1 MEQDAEAA
9 QFLKEASLSVKKNAY
24 FMRKAM
30 DEDNLREAL
39 RYSAAMLGELRT
51 SFLSP
56 QRYYELYMQV
66 FDELGNLEAYFAD
79 EQSKGRTLAELY
91 ELVQHAGNVLPRLY
105 LMVAVGCLYIKA
117 GGARSSDILKD
128 LVEMTKGV
136 QHPTRGLFL
145 RAYLC
150 QRSRGLLPDTGSP
163 YAGEGGDIHDAVDF
177 LLTNF
182 MEMNKLWVRMQHQGA
197 PRDRERREKERQQL
211 QDLVGK
217 NLTYISQLDGL
228 TFELYAGSVLPRLLE
243 QVVSCKDELAQ
254 QYLMQAVIQGFPDA
268 FHLASLD
275 ALLSALPE
283 LQSGVKLHAVM
294 ASLMDRLARY
304 AASDPSV
311 VGQLLERHAFE
322 KFVESISKVAEL
334 HGDIPA
340 VSLVEMYAAL
350 MRFTEGVHPDKLENV
365 NRVLGACQRGL
376 AGKGLG
382 GDAKAEKQLVA
393 LLSMPLG
400 SRDAVTVLSL
410 DQYPPLM
417 GLLSRRTHKD
427 MALKVVTTTLAQG
440 TCVSSLESV
449 EMLFK
454 FIAPLVQ
461 EAEDD
466 DDMDEE
472 DIEEEQVM
480 VARMLHQLTAPTPGL
495 QFAILR
501 AARAHLELGS
511 PARLKH
517 TYPALAFCGL
527 KALRRLN
534 AAQQQQQSG
543 AAADADASAD
553 ANGAEKDAERA
564 APAAAP
570 AAAAAA
576 DAAGDAVDAESALQW
591 LLDVALQ
598 LAEVPA
604 PMQALRL
611 LLVCAHVA
619 SEEAGL
625 EMLAYEF
632 FEQAFTLYEESVA
645 DSRHKVTALQAIV
658 GTLHRCYVFS
668 ADNRDALT
676 QSVTSYAAKLLK
688 RADQCRAACAASHL
702 AWQEP
707 PAAAADGEVAVAVPG
722 RQPPVRDAQK
732 VMAGLKRA
740 LKVVAAAKQQRA
752 ATARGGKGGAQHLP
766 LYVEIV
772 NHYLYYLAR
781 GVESMSV
788 GVVQQLLELVG
799 SELSQYDADLD
810 AETRSYW
817 QATQRHIQ
825 CLKAAD
831 PDKYAGLNA

>member
-9 QFLKEASLSVKKNAY
+9 QFLKEASQSVKKNAY

-30 DEDNLREAL
+30 EEDNLREAL

-79 EQSKGRTLAELY
+79 EPSKGRTLAELY

-105 LMVAVGCLYIKA
+105 LMVAVGCLYIKS
-117 GGARSSDILKD
+117 GGAKSSEILKD

-145 RAYLC
+145 RSYLC

-163 YAGEGGDIHDAVDF
+163 YAGDGGDIHDAVDF

-182 MEMNKLWVRMQHQGA
+182 MEMNKLWVRMQHQGVA
-197 PRDRERREKERQQL
+197 RDRDRREKERQQL

-228 TFELYAGSVLPRLLE
+228 SFELYAGSVLPRLLE

-254 QYLMQAVIQGFPDA
+254 QYLMQCVIQGFPDA

-275 ALLSALPE
+275 ALLGALPE

-311 VGQLLERHAFE
+311 VQQLLDSHAFE

-340 VSLVEMYAAL
+340 VSLVEMYVAL
-350 MRFTEGVHPDKLENV
+350 MRFTDGVHPDKLDNV

-382 GDAKAEKQLVA
+382 GDAKAEKQLVV
-393 LLSMPLG
+393 LLSMPLS

-417 GLLSRRTHKD
+417 GLLSGRTHKD
-427 MALKVVTTTLAQG
+427 MALKVVQAVLAQG
-440 TCVSSLESV
+440 MCVCSLDSV
-449 EMLFK
+449 EMLFR
-454 FIAPLVQ
+454 FIAPLVH
-461 EAEDD
+461 EGEDD
-466 DDMDEE
+466 EDMDEE
-472 DIEEEQVM
+472 DMEEEQVM

-501 AARAHLELGS
+501 AARAHLELGG

-527 KALRRLN
+527 KALRRLT
-534 AAQQQQQSG
+534 ATQQQQQQSG
-543 AAADADASAD
+543 TAADTADAPAADAEDAAKE
-553 ANGAEKDAERA
+553 AESA
-564 APAAAP
+564 APAATAATDAP
-570 AAAAAA
+570 AAAADGSA
-576 DAAGDAVDAESALQW
+576 DVVDAESSLQW
-591 LLDVALQ
+591 LLEVALQ

-611 LLVCAHVA
+611 LLVCAHVS

-632 FEQAFTLYEESVA
+632 FEQVRCRGVMPHVVSVDIA
-645 DSRHKVTALQAIV
+645 DVQLQHMQ
-658 GTLHRCYVFS
+658 G
-668 ADNRDALT
+668 
-676 QSVTSYAAKLLK
+676 
-688 RADQCRAACAASHL
+688 
-702 AWQEP
+702 
-707 PAAAADGEVAVAVPG
+707 GEVGCACLHLVY
-722 RQPPVRDAQK
+722 K
-732 VMAGLKRA
+732 WSAGWVCVGA
-740 LKVVAAAKQQRA
+740 LF
-752 ATARGGKGGAQHLP
+752 
-766 LYVEIV
+766 
-772 NHYLYYLAR
+772 
-781 GVESMSV
+781 S
-788 GVVQQLLELVG
+788 
-799 SELSQYDADLD
+799 
-810 AETRSYW
+810 
-817 QATQRHIQ
+817 
-825 CLKAAD
+825 
-831 PDKYAGLNA
+831 

>member
-9 QFLKEASLSVKKNAY
+9 QFLKEASQSVKKNAY

-105 LMVAVGCLYIKA
+105 LMVAVGCLYIKS
-117 GGARSSDILKD
+117 GGAKSNEILKD

-145 RAYLC
+145 RSYLC

-182 MEMNKLWVRMQHQGA
+182 MEMNKLWVRMQHQGVA
-197 PRDRERREKERQQL
+197 RDRERREKERQQL

-228 TFELYAGSVLPRLLE
+228 SFELYAGSVLPRLLE

-254 QYLMQAVIQGFPDA
+254 QYLMQCIIQGFPDA

-275 ALLSALPE
+275 ALLGALPE

-311 VGQLLERHAFE
+311 VQQLLDSHAFE

-340 VSLVEMYAAL
+340 VSLVEMYVAL
-350 MRFTEGVHPDKLENV
+350 MRFTDGVHSDRLDNV

-376 AGKGLG
+376 SGKGLG
-382 GDAKAEKQLVA
+382 GDAKAEKQLVV
-393 LLSMPLG
+393 LLSMPLS

-427 MALKVVTTTLAQG
+427 MALKVVQTVLGQG
-440 TCVSSLESV
+440 TCVGSLDSV

-461 EAEDD
+461 EGEDD
-466 DDMDEE
+466 EDMDEE

-501 AARAHLELGS
+501 AARAHLELGG

-527 KALRRLN
+527 KAIRRLT
-534 AAQQQQQSG
+534 APQQQQQQPDTAADTDAA
-543 AAADADASAD
+543 AAAD
-553 ANGAEKDAERA
+553 DAEGA
-564 APAAAP
+564 GKEAESDAP
-570 AAAAAA
+570 AAAAPA
-576 DAAGDAVDAESALQW
+576 DAPASATGSAADAVDAESALQW
-591 LLDVALQ
+591 LLEVALQ

-611 LLVCAHVA
+611 LLVCAHVS

-632 FEQAFTLYEESVA
+632 FEQVRRLGSSMQRRSVCCA
-645 DSRHKVTALQAIV
+645 LATSRETAA
-658 GTLHRCYVFS
+658 
-668 ADNRDALT
+668 
-676 QSVTSYAAKLLK
+676 
-688 RADQCRAACAASHL
+688 
-702 AWQEP
+702 
-707 PAAAADGEVAVAVPG
+707 
-722 RQPPVRDAQK
+722 
-732 VMAGLKRA
+732 
-740 LKVVAAAKQQRA
+740 
-752 ATARGGKGGAQHLP
+752 
-766 LYVEIV
+766 
-772 NHYLYYLAR
+772 
-781 GVESMSV
+781 
-788 GVVQQLLELVG
+788 
-799 SELSQYDADLD
+799 
-810 AETRSYW
+810 
-817 QATQRHIQ
+817 
-825 CLKAAD
+825 
-831 PDKYAGLNA
+831 